1 MSEYNEDSFII
12 GTMTYSFSRLNSFYT
27 CPYEWH
33 RVYIDCDEKD
43 NSAMAQFGS
52 LMHSI
57 LEMYAKGELEV
68 FELSQYYMDHFND
81 VVTYDFPP
89 NKYIDMRQKYYDAG
103 LDYLDN
109 IDLDLDSYNILG
121 VEKKVE
127 FKINKYD
134 CIGFID
140 LLLQDKKSG
149 EIIIL
154 DHKSASIGVLKSGK
168 IAKKD
173 REHFDQFKKQL
184 YLYAKPVIQ
193 EYGRVDKLKWNM
205 FRDQKYIEIPF
216 DQKEYEESLQWAED
230 TIKLIE
236 AETEWGLN
244 QEFVKAR
251 EEDKYPPFYC
261 MNLCSQRYHCS
272 EKYAHL
278 EHLRWINS
286 IDGFGDES
294 GLSYA
299 T

>member
-1 MSEYNEDSFII
+1 MNECNEDSFII
-12 GTMTYSFSRLNSFYT
+12 GTMIYSFSRLNSFYT
-27 CPYEWH
+27 CPYEW
-33 RVYIDCDEKD
+33 RQVYINCEDKD
-43 NSAMAQFGS
+43 GSAMAQFGS

-57 LEMYAKGELEV
+57 LEKYAKGELEI
-68 FELSQYYMDHFND
+68 FELSQYYMEHFAD
-81 VVTYDFPP
+81 EVTYDFPP
-89 NKYIDMRQKYYDAG
+89 NKYVNLRQKYYDAG

-109 IDLDLDSYNILG
+109 IDLDLSGYDVLG
-121 VEKKVE
+121 IEKKVE
-127 FKINKYD
+127 FIIGKYD

-140 LLLQDKKSG
+140 LLLRDKESG

-173 REHFDQFKKQL
+173 REHFEQFKKQL

-193 EYGRVDKLKWNM
+193 EYGKVDKLKWNM
-205 FRDQKYIEIPF
+205 FRSQSYIEIPF
-216 DQKEYEESLQWAED
+216 DQKEYEASLNWAEN
-230 TIKLIE
+230 TIRLIE
-236 AETEWGLN
+236 NETEWGLSK
-244 QEFVKAR
+244 EFLKAQ

-261 MNLCSQRYHCS
+261 MNLCSQRFHCA

-286 IDGFGDES
+286 LDGFGDES
-294 GLSYA
+294 GLDYA

>member
-57 LEMYAKGELEV
+57 LEMYANGKLEV

-81 VVTYDFPP
+81 AVTYDFPP

-109 IDLDLDSYNILG
+109 IDLDLDSYNVLG

>member
-1 MSEYNEDSFII
+1 MNEYNEDSFII

-27 CPYEWH
+27 CPWEW
-33 RVYIDCDEKD
+33 RQNYIECADKD
-43 NSAMAQFGS
+43 GSAMAQFGS
-52 LMHSI
+52 LLHTI
-57 LEMYAKGELEV
+57 LEMYAKGELAI
-68 FELSQYYMDHFND
+68 FELSMYYMEHFD
-81 VVTYDFPP
+81 EYVTYDFPP
-89 NKYIDMRQKYYDAG
+89 NKYVDLRQKYYDAG

-109 IDLDLDSYNILG
+109 IDLDLSNYDVLG

-127 FKINKYD
+127 FKIGDYD

-140 LLLQDKKSG
+140 LLLRDKNSG

-184 YLYAKPVIQ
+184 YLYAKPVIK
-193 EYGRVDKLKWNM
+193 EYGHVDKLKWNM
-205 FRDQKYIEIPF
+205 FRDQNYIEIPF
-216 DQKEYEESLQWAED
+216 NQEEYEASVRWAED

-236 AETEWGLN
+236 SETEWGLN
-244 QEFVKAR
+244 KEFIKAQ

-261 MNLCSQRYHCS
+261 MNLCSQRFHCP
-272 EKYAHL
+272 EKYAQL

-286 IDGFGDES
+286 LEGFGDES
-294 GLSYA
+294 GLAYA